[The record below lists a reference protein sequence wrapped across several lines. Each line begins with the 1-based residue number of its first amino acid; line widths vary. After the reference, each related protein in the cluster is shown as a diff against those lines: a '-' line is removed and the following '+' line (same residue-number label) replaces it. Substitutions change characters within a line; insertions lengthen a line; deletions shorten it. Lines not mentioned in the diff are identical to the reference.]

1 MGDDFVTLDEAAE
14 LSGLHRNT
22 LMRLLRQGV
31 LRGYK
36 TVWQG
41 RMRWLVSVRSLRQY
55 ADPIEG
61 FLLDLPGPK
70 LFLRRIKDDDEEE
83 EEN

>member
-1 MGDDFVTLDEAAE
+1 MGDDFVTLAEAAA
-14 LSGLHRNT
+14 LSGLHKNT
-22 LMRLLRQGV
+22 LKRLLRQGV

-36 TVWQG
+36 MVWEG

-55 ADPIEG
+55 TDPIEG

-70 LFLRRIKDDDEEE
+70 LFLRRVEEDDDEPQGG
-83 EEN
+83 